1 MEYENV
7 KEMRINLED
16 DIEVVI
22 NVVMDDFVG
31 SNKNIRN
38 ILILLYIWKLDVFD
52 FIMVDFFGIICVL
65 VYG

>member
-38 ILILLYIWKLDVFD
+38 ILILLYI
-52 FIMVDFFGIICVL
+52 
-65 VYG
+65 